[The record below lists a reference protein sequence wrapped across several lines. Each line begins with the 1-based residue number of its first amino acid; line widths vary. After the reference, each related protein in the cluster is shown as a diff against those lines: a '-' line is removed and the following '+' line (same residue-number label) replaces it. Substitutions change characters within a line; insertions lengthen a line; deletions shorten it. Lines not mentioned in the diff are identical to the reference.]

1 MNMIF
6 LGPPGI
12 GKGTHAEIVSKRLG
26 IPRISTGEIMREEV
40 KNGTDL
46 GKEVKTYMDTGD
58 LIPDEIMI
66 DIIRKRIRQDD
77 CIKGFILDGFPRT
90 VMQAEELEDI
100 TDIDIVLNLTAP
112 HEVIIDRITGRLTCS
127 KCDAIYHVK
136 NIRPKK
142 KGVCDVCG
150 GELYQREDQSE
161 DAVKKRLELYVKR
174 TEPLIY
180 YYKKKGKLKEVNVVG
195 KKDDVSERIDKAI
208 KDFISEGSVI

>member
-1 MNMIF
+1 MIF

-12 GKGTHAEIVSKRLG
+12 GKGTHAEIVAKRLI
-26 IPRISTGEIMREEV
+26 IPRISTGEIMREEI

-46 GKEVKTYMDTGD
+46 GKEVKIYMDAGD

-112 HEVIIDRITGRLTCS
+112 HEVITERITGRLTCR
-127 KCDAIYHVK
+127 KCGAIYHKK
-136 NIRPKK
+136 NIQPKK
-142 KGVCDVCG
+142 EGICDACG
-150 GELYQREDQSE
+150 GELYQREDQNK

-180 YYKKKGKLKEVNVVG
+180 YYKKKGKLREVNVVG
-195 KKDDVSERIDKAI
+195 EKDDVSERIDEAI
-208 KDFISEGSVI
+208 KDFIGEGSVI